1 MAVQKTYRHERG
13 PEYDSPQAW
22 KEFTDKTIKN
32 LVEVM
37 LTFGTGD
44 SEKSLHGAA
53 TIGYDAAT
61 LICLGAAA
69 SLIQEALKSSS
80 GNWLK
85 PTEHTQA
92 RLPVAR
98 ADERFQAFLSGMD
111 SGDVSKKGG
120 AA

>member
-13 PEYDSPQAW
+13 PEYDSLQAW
-22 KEFTDKTIKN
+22 KEFTDKAIKN

-37 LTFGTGD
+37 MTFGNGD
-44 SEKSLHGAA
+44 SEKSLHGAT

-61 LICLGAAA
+61 LIRLGVAA

-80 GNWLK
+80 GNWLGQS
-85 PTEHTQA
+85 EQMQA
-92 RLPVAR
+92 RLPAAR
-98 ADERFQAFLSGMD
+98 ADERLQAFLKGINAGES
-111 SGDVSKKGG
+111 SRKGG